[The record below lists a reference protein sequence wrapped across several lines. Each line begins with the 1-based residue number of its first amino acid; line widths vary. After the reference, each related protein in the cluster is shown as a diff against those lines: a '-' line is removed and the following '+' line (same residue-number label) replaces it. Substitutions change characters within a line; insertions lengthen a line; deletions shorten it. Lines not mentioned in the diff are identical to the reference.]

1 MPVDTC
7 WAFMFGQ
14 MSRTKELD
22 DTFPNPLTLHT
33 EVWRLPTDCSYN
45 WSLLNVRTSSDDE
58 N

>member
-33 EVWRLPTDCSYN
+33 EV
-45 WSLLNVRTSSDDE
+45 
-58 N
+58 